1 MSRYCPVAT
10 TIVVNISRI
19 TTVRISVATSGAIF
33 STPTFAK
40 MAVSA
45 AKPADRNAQIN
56 QVGANRVSCCRILSL
71 SVNWETGRKVG
82 ERQPKA
88 WRNLLDINSRRT
100 PQTTDYRQYG
110 PDDVRPRAPRALSAQ
125 AAADRIADR
134 SGSGRH
140 SHSGLGRI
148 EAACCT
154 TGTVS

>member
-1 MSRYCPVAT
+1 MSRYCPVVT
-10 TIVVNISRI
+10 TIAVNISRI

-56 QVGANRVSCCRILSL
+56 QVGANRVSCLILSL
-71 SVNWETGRKVG
+71 SVNWETRRKVG

-88 WRNLLDINSRRT
+88 WRNLVDINSRRT

-110 PDDVRPRAPRALSAQ
+110 PDDGRPRAPRALSA
-125 AAADRIADR
+125 
-134 SGSGRH
+134 
-140 SHSGLGRI
+140 
-148 EAACCT
+148 
-154 TGTVS
+154 